1 MTKSLNNNNI
11 LKGYLATLVSVAIPI
26 ILLNAI
32 GLLLNIVDTVMV
44 GRLGE
49 VELAGVGA
57 ANQFYMIMIMAVFG
71 FNSGALAF
79 VSQFWGVHDTENIKR
94 TVSVDLIASLIFG
107 SVFCAIGFFFAPSI
121 IEIFSRDSG
130 VIESGSAYLRL
141 ACFTYI
147 PAAVQQCLSINCRA
161 IERLKGVTIIS
172 IVAISTNTLFN
183 YLFIFGS
190 FGMPRLGV
198 RGAALATLLARMVEI
213 IATLAI
219 VYKDK
224 RHPLRIGLKDIL
236 GCGREFALKVCKKAL
251 PITANEVGWSVCV
264 ALVFAAYGIMGP
276 SAQAVVQVAEVVVN
290 VFQSIYVGISNASA
304 IMIGHRLGRGDMDM
318 AYTYARLS
326 MKLTWIS
333 NIIMTAAV
341 FLMRGWI
348 ADFYQFPA
356 DTTELLISTLAT
368 YAFTLTPKMLGYVLI
383 CGIMRA
389 GGDTLYT
396 LIVDL
401 GLNVVMQVPLAFIGV
416 LIFHLPLPILVL
428 VVTIPECI
436 KVVLCYIRVLSKKWM
451 NKLTNDEMP
460 LIVDN
465 H

>member
-1 MTKSLNNNNI
+1 MTTSLNKNNI
-11 LKGYLATLVSVAIPI
+11 LMGYLATLVSVAIPI

-32 GLLLNIVDTVMV
+32 GLLLNIIDTIMV

-49 VELAGVGA
+49 IELAGVGA

-79 VSQFWGVHDTENIKR
+79 VSQFWGVHDIANIKR
-94 TVSVDLIASLIFG
+94 TMSVDLIASLIFG
-107 SVFCAIGFFFAPSI
+107 SVFCAIGFFFAPNI
-121 IEIFSRDSG
+121 IEIFSRDQG
-130 VIESGSAYLRL
+130 VIESGSAYLRI

-147 PAAVQQCLSINCRA
+147 PASVQQCLSINCRA

-172 IVAISTNTLFN
+172 VVSISANTIFN
-183 YLFIFGS
+183 YILIFGN
-190 FGMPRLGV
+190 FGLPMLGV
-198 RGAALATLLARMVEI
+198 RGAAIATLLARIIEI
-213 IATLAI
+213 VATI
-219 VYKDK
+219 VIIYSDK
-224 RHPLRIGLKDIL
+224 RHPLRVGIKDIL
-236 GCGREFALKVCKKAL
+236 GCEREFALTVCKKAL
-251 PITANEVGWSVCV
+251 PITANEVGWSICI
-264 ALVFAAYGIMGP
+264 ALVFAAYGIIGP
-276 SAQAVVQVAEVVVN
+276 SAQAVVQVAEVIVN

-304 IMIGHRLGRGDMDM
+304 IMIGHRLGRGEMDM
-318 AYTYARLS
+318 AYTYARYS

-333 NIIMTAAV
+333 SIIMTALV
-341 FLMRGWI
+341 FFMRGWI
-348 ADFYQFPA
+348 ADFYQFPE
-356 DTTELLISTLAT
+356 DTTELLIATLAT
-368 YAFTLTPKMLGYVLI
+368 YAFMLTPKMLSYVLI

-389 GGDTLYT
+389 GGDTLFT

-401 GLNVVMQVPLAFIGV
+401 GLNVFMQVPLAFIGV
-416 LIFHLPLPILVL
+416 LVFQLPLPILVI

-451 NKLTNDEMP
+451 NKLTQEEMP